1 MKYELIMSCQKGT
14 TLPEWQPGMDRLAW
28 WSPYPDNRELLEELI
43 AAGDLSRYV
52 EHDDRVEETE
62 TEIFFHTIY
71 NTLEGATRVQTL
83 KQDIPNINYITIV
96 ERPDL

>member
-1 MKYELIMSCQKGT
+1 MKYELIISCQKGT
-14 TLPEWQPGMDRLAW
+14 TIPEWTPGMDRLAW

-62 TEIFFHTIY
+62 TEVLFHTIY

-83 KQDIPNINYITIV
+83 KQDLPVVNSATII